1 MEPADTRM
9 RIRRGS
15 TADAPALAAFAARTF
30 AETFG
35 AFNVPEHLQSH
46 LTNAYGIPQ
55 QTRELL
61 DSATVT
67 LLAEDAGELVAYAQV
82 RNVPP
87 LSCVTHPDAVQLQ
100 RFYVDHPA
108 QGRGVAQTLMTAVR
122 DAAREL
128 GGGHLW
134 LTVWERNPR
143 AIAFYAKCG
152 FVDVG
157 DTVFY
162 VGPDRQIDRVLVA
175 PVG

>member
-1 MEPADTRM
+1 MDSAANGM
-9 RIRRGS
+9 RIRRGA

-35 AFNVPEHLQSH
+35 AFNARENLESH
-46 LTNAYGIPQ
+46 LANAYGISQ

-67 LLAEDAGELVAYAQV
+67 LLAETEGTLVAYAQL
-82 RNVPP
+82 RNVAP
-87 LSCVTHPDAVQLQ
+87 LPCVTQPDAVQLQ

-108 QGRGVAQTLMTAVR
+108 HGRGIAQTLMAAVR
-122 DAAREL
+122 DVAREQ
-128 GGGHLW
+128 GGKHLW

-157 DTVFY
+157 ETVFY
-162 VGPDRQIDRVLVA
+162 VGRDRQIDRVLVA
-175 PVG
+175 PIG